1 MPIVLGTFS
10 GLRVNIVC
18 TTKRSIVA
26 LLEIFKSLDA
36 KNKMKAS
43 IYDLTN
49 KTNEHK
55 KVIFDWSVGYFKN
68 DTGGNVVRW

>member
-1 MPIVLGTFS
+1 MYYQKKYSDLVRDFQKPW
-10 GLRVNIVC
+10 C
-18 TTKRSIVA
+18 Q
-26 LLEIFKSLDA
+26 D
-36 KNKMKAS
+36 KMKAS

>member
-1 MPIVLGTFS
+1 MYYQKKYS
-10 GLRVNIVC
+10 GLVRDFQKPWC
-18 TTKRSIVA
+18 QE
-26 LLEIFKSLDA
+26 L
-36 KNKMKAS
+36 KMKAS

-49 KTNEHK
+49 KTNEYK